1 MVNPDLRRIEV
12 RVGPVPQSVD
22 MSDPTAGLAAS
33 RRGRVPPILLTLL
46 VAAAVG
52 CGNANPTS
60 SAAPSLATTPPTA
73 SATAAPSGS
82 VAPSA
87 AGSPGPSQDLSAIY
101 QTIEDQTVAI
111 RQLQPKR
118 PVQPTLLDDAGIKK
132 LTRDQFDK
140 DNPPA
145 EIAANERMY
154 KALGMLPADASLHD
168 LYVELLGSQVAGL
181 YDPTDKHLYVV
192 AKNGTVGPAEKVTFS
207 HEFTHALQDQNFDL
221 GSLKLD
227 EVGHGDQSLAR
238 LSLVE
243 GDATV
248 EMSIWQTQHLTAA
261 EQAQVLAQST
271 GDPSL
276 GQLLAMP
283 PILRESLLFP
293 YIQGLTFVGGLVRAG
308 NAWSA
313 VNAAYRNPP
322 ASTEQIL
329 HPDKYTAHEQPIA
342 VQLPAG
348 LAARLGGG
356 WSSAL
361 EDTFGEFQ
369 FQVWLAQ
376 NTDIG
381 AAAADSAAAGWGG
394 DRIAV
399 VDGPNDA
406 WGVILRTQ
414 WDTAKDASEFESA
427 AEPIVAKLRSAA
439 LLPGAGGTERWVVV
453 ASDSTTLGKIANAAG
468 LAG

>member
-1 MVNPDLRRIEV
+1 MGQSTAMTVRSNTPGTTGSDRRTTRMPLLFATFIV
-12 RVGPVPQSVD
+12 AVATACGTANAPASGVPSA
-22 MSDPTAGLAAS
+22 SPAPTSAAS
-33 RRGRVPPILLTLL
+33 STPG
-46 VAAAVG
+46 AAS
-52 CGNANPTS
+52 P
-60 SAAPSLATTPPTA
+60 
-73 SATAAPSGS
+73 
-82 VAPSA
+82 VAPSTA
-87 AGSPGPSQDLSAIY
+87 ATPAASQDLSAIY
-101 QTIEDQTVAI
+101 QTIEDQTVEI

-118 PVQPTLLDDAGIKK
+118 PVVPTLLDDAGIKK
-132 LTRDQFDK
+132 LTSDQFDK

-168 LYVELLGSQVAGL
+168 LYVKLLGSQVAGL

-192 AKNGTVGPAEKVTFS
+192 AKNGQVGPAEKVTFS
-207 HEFTHALQDQNFDL
+207 HEYTHALQDQNFDL
-221 GSLKLD
+221 GALKLD
-227 EVGHGDQSLAR
+227 EVGHGDQSLGR

-248 EMSIWQTQHLTAA
+248 EMSLWQSQHLTAA
-261 EQAQVLAQST
+261 EQAQILAQST
-271 GDPSL
+271 TDPSTAE
-276 GQLLAMP
+276 LLAMP

-293 YIQGLTFVGGLVRAG
+293 YIQGLTFVAGLVRAG
-308 NAWSA
+308 SDWSA
-313 VNAAYRNPP
+313 VNAAFKNPP

-329 HPDKYTAHEQPIA
+329 HPDKYRAHEQPIA
-342 VQLPAG
+342 TQLPAD
-348 LAARLGGG
+348 LAGRMGAG

-376 NTDIG
+376 NTAIDS
-381 AAAADSAAAGWGG
+381 ATADAAAAGWGG

-399 VDGPNDA
+399 LDGPSGA
-406 WGVILRTQ
+406 WGVVLRTQ
-414 WDTAKDASEFESA
+414 WDSPKDAAEFESA
-427 AEPIVAKLRSAA
+427 AQPIVATIGSAA

-453 ASDSTTLGKIANAAG
+453 GSDAATLGHLSTAAG

>member
-1 MVNPDLRRIEV
+1 M
-12 RVGPVPQSVD
+12 PQSGD
-22 MSDPTAGLAAS
+22 MTRRAGVATNAS
-33 RRGRVPPILLTLL
+33 NHRMAGVLLTLL
-46 VAAAVG
+46 LATISA
-52 CGNANPTS
+52 CGNGTGPASSSPSGAPTP
-60 SAAPSLATTPPTA
+60 APTA
-73 SATAAPSGS
+73 SSSAGASGS

-87 AGSPGPSQDLSAIY
+87 AGSPGPSQDLSAVY
-101 QTIEDQTVAI
+101 QTIEDQTVEI
-111 RQLQPKR
+111 RRLQPKR
-118 PVQPTLLDDAGIKK
+118 PVQPTLLDDAGIKR

-192 AKNGTVGPAEKVTFS
+192 AKNGTLGPAEKVTFS

-221 GSLKLD
+221 GTLKLD

-261 EQAQVLAQST
+261 EQAQILAQST

-276 GQLLAMP
+276 GQLLAKP

-308 NAWSA
+308 SAWSA
-313 VNAAYRNPP
+313 VNAAYKNPP

-329 HPDKYTAHEQPIA
+329 HPEKYTAHEQPIA

-348 LAARLGGG
+348 LAGRLGAG

-381 AAAADSAAAGWGG
+381 ASAADAAAAGWGG

-399 VDGPNDA
+399 LDGPSDA

-427 AEPIVAKLRSAA
+427 AEPIVAKLGSAA

-453 ASDSTTLGKIANAAG
+453 ASDSTTLGKVANAAG

>member
-1 MVNPDLRRIEV
+1 M
-12 RVGPVPQSVD
+12 PQSAD
-22 MSDPTAGLAAS
+22 MTPRADVAAS
-33 RRGRVPPILLTLL
+33 APNHRISRVLLILF
-46 VAAAVG
+46 
-52 CGNANPTS
+52 
-60 SAAPSLATTPPTA
+60 LATTAACGNGTAPASLSPSASANAAPTA
-73 SATAAPSGS
+73 SSNAGASGS
-82 VAPSA
+82 VTTSA
-87 AGSPGPSQDLSAIY
+87 AGTPAASQDLSAIY
-101 QTIEDQTVAI
+101 QTIEDQTVEI

-154 KALGMLPADASLHD
+154 KALGMLPADASLHE

-181 YDPTDKHLYVV
+181 YDPSDKHLYVV

-261 EQAQVLAQST
+261 EQAQILAQST
-271 GDPSL
+271 GDPSM

-308 NAWSA
+308 SDWSA
-313 VNAAYRNPP
+313 VNAAYKNPP

-329 HPDKYTAHEQPIA
+329 HPEKYSAHEQPIA
-342 VQLPAG
+342 TQLPAG
-348 LAARLGGG
+348 LAGRLGAG

-376 NTDIG
+376 NADIG
-381 AAAADSAAAGWGG
+381 SSAAEAAAAGWGG

-399 VDGPNDA
+399 LDGPNDA
-406 WGVILRTQ
+406 WGVVLRTE

-427 AEPIVAKLRSAA
+427 AGAIVAKLGSAA

-453 ASDSTTLGKIANAAG
+453 ASDSTTLGKVANAAG